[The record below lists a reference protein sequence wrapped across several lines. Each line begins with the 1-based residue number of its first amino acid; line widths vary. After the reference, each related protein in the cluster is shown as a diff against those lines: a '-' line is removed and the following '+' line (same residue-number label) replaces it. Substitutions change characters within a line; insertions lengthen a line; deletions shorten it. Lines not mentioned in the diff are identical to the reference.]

1 MINNESRELKIMII
15 GSSGAGKTS
24 FVQRWTKG
32 DFSNIYKATIIS
44 DFGFKIFNYKENL
57 YRIQLWDI
65 GGQDKSASMA
75 KIFARD
81 SHGCIVVTD
90 ISINETPAEIL
101 KWKEI
106 ISEES
111 MFIDNQQIPFV
122 LIGNKI
128 DLIENDEDKKKIEEK
143 AKEISNN
150 YGFLN
155 YFLTSAKEDI
165 NINESMTYLLEYII
179 QKMLNFCNES
189 GVAFGQRRK
198 DSVLL
203 KKPNQPIR
211 KEGNNSCCQ

>member
-1 MINNESRELKIMII
+1 MTNEESSKELKIMII

-32 DFSNIYKATIIS
+32 QFISNYKATIIS
-44 DFGFKIFNYKENL
+44 DFGYKIYSYKNVL

-75 KIFARD
+75 KIFAKD

-90 ISINETPAEIL
+90 LSINETPAEIL

-111 MFIDNQQIPFV
+111 TFVDDEKIPFI

-128 DLIENDEDKKKIEEK
+128 DLIENEEHDNINQRF
-143 AKEISNN
+143 KEISNN
-150 YGFLN
+150 YGFMN
-155 YFLTSAKEDI
+155 YFLTSAKEGI
-165 NINESMTYLLEYII
+165 NVDESMKYLVDYII
-179 QKMLNFCNES
+179 DRINKFCDENCVE
-189 GVAFGQRRK
+189 FGQRRK
-198 DSVLL
+198 DSQRLNKNSL
-203 KKPNQPIR
+203 AIR
-211 KEGNNSCCQ
+211 KQESKGCC

>member
-1 MINNESRELKIMII
+1 MNNETRELKIMII

-32 DFSNIYKATIIS
+32 TFSIDYKATIIS
-44 DFGFKIFNYKENL
+44 DLGIKLINYKENL

-81 SHGCIVVTD
+81 SHGCVVVTD
-90 ISINETPAEIL
+90 LNINETPNEIF

-106 ISEES
+106 ISDES
-111 MFIDNQQIPFV
+111 SFLDNEKIPFI

-128 DLIENDEDKKKIEEK
+128 DLIKEEQKNNIDKRT
-143 AKEISNN
+143 KEISEN

-165 NINESMTYLLEYII
+165 NIDKSMKYIVEYII
-179 QKMLNFCNES
+179 ERMNKFYKENKVE
-189 GVAFGQRRK
+189 FGQKRK
-198 DSVLL
+198 DTVRL
-203 KKPNQPIR
+203 KIEKLNMPNR
-211 KEGNNSCCQ
+211 KNERNRCC